1 MSEAIL
7 VGRKAPDFTAPA
19 VNKAGEII
27 GQFNLAE
34 NIKGKYAL
42 LFFYPLDF
50 TFVCPS
56 ELIALDKRM
65 DQFNERNVE
74 VVGISIDSHFTHKAW
89 RDTPVNEGGIG
100 AVNYAL
106 VADINHKIAKDY
118 GVEHPE
124 IGVAFRAA
132 ILIDK
137 AGTVRVQMVND
148 LPIGRNIDEL
158 VRLVDALQF
167 HEEHGEVCPA
177 GWTKGSAGMKATPA
191 GVANYLAEHAE
202 KL

>member
-7 VGRKAPDFTAPA
+7 VGRQAPDFTAPA
-19 VNKAGEII
+19 VNKVGEII
-27 GQFNLAE
+27 GQFNLAQ

-74 VVGISIDSHFTHKAW
+74 VIGISIDSHFTHKAW

-100 AVNYAL
+100 AVNYSL
-106 VADINHKIAKDY
+106 VADISHKIAKDY
-118 GVEHPE
+118 GVQHPD
-124 IGVAFRAA
+124 GVAFRAA

-167 HEEHGEVCPA
+167 HEAHGEVCPA
-177 GWTKGSAGMKATPA
+177 GWTKGQKGMTATPA
-191 GVANYLAEHAE
+191 GVASYLAEHAQ